1 MALVSRQLMEGL
13 AAMGVR
19 LTPEN
24 EKLLRETDNTRAI
37 PRRVT

>member
-24 EKLLRETDNTRAI
+24 EKLLERDGQHARD
-37 PRRVT
+37 P